1 MSAKRR
7 TDNIQP
13 LGEALGEWARRLR
26 LESGLHEAALLSLWE
41 EHAGREL
48 HRATRKLELR
58 NGVLYASMTDGTARH
73 ELLMIR
79 SRVLA
84 EINKA
89 LTPEQQIREIR
100 AF

>member
-7 TDNIQP
+7 NDNLQP
-13 LGEALGEWARRLR
+13 IGEVLGDWARRLR
-26 LESGLHEAALLSLWE
+26 LESGLQHAALLGLWE
-41 EHAGREL
+41 EHVGREL
-48 HRATRKLELR
+48 HRATRTLELR
-58 NGVLYASMTDGTARH
+58 NGVLYASMTDSTARH

-79 SRVLA
+79 SRVLT

-89 LTPEQQIREIR
+89 LTPEQHIREIR